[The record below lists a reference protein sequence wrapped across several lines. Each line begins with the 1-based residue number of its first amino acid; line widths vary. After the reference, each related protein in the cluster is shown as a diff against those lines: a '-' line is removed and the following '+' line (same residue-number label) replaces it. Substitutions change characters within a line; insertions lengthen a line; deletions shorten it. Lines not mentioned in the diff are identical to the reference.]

1 MILENSGDIAQ
12 RIDQLSFLEYEIRRS
27 ITVREDQEEDAL
39 EWQLKEAERCGIIL
53 APMATKG
60 DLLSAVQTAVRAA
73 RSNIMRDKGM

>member
-1 MILENSGDIAQ
+1 MILGNSGDIAQ

-39 EWQLKEAERCGIIL
+39 EWQLKEAERCGITL

-73 RSNIMRDKGM
+73 RSNIMRDKGR